1 MKIFDAA
8 LAGRAY
14 AAGDAFSMG
23 DIPLG
28 IMVYR
33 YWQLVP
39 ERPKLANLERWYR
52 AIEQR
57 QGFKD
62 HVAAVPLT

>member
-1 MKIFDAA
+1 MAKS
-8 LAGRAY
+8 AY

-39 ERPKLANLERWYR
+39 ERPKLAHLERWYK
-52 AIEQR
+52 AIEGR
-57 QGFKD
+57 QAFKD
-62 HVAAVPLT
+62 HVGSVKLV